1 MTDQNTPGSGF
12 QFGLANLKPAEPLEK
27 ITLTFPDGAKREYPR
42 DTTGLDIAKGI
53 SPSLAK
59 RTVAVALDGV
69 VGDNWRWSGYYSHG
83 DNQSDLAAPGFLL
96 TSNYRDAV
104 DAVVIN
110 AGAWTHTSVAI
121 RDALAILKCPIVE
134 VHMSNIHAREAF
146 RHQSFISDI
155 ARGQICGFGVDSY
168 LLGLR
173 AAVNTARPA
182 T

>member
-1 MTDQNTPGSGF
+1 MNILVLHGINLNM
-12 QFGLANLKPAEPLEK
+12 FGQRDPSQYGTATLADIDA
-27 ITLTFPDGAKREYPR
+27 
-42 DTTGLDIAKGI
+42 GLQ
-53 SPSLAK
+53 SLA
-59 RTVAVALDGV
+59 VELGV
-69 VGDNWRWSGYYSHG
+69 RAESFQTNHEGAMCERIH
-83 DNQSDLAAPGFLL
+83 QAH
-96 TSNYRDAV
+96 RDAV